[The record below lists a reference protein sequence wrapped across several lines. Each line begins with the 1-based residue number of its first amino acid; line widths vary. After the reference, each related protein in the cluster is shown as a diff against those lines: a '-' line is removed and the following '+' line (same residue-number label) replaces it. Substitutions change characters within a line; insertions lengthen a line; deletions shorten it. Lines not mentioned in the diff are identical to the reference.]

1 MSVNFIRGIEN
12 YPVNKDRQTIVTIGT
27 YDGIHLGHQEIL
39 KLVMSESKKSGC
51 EAALVT
57 FHPHPKV
64 LVAPEHIPL
73 LLTSLE
79 EKTKFIPDFFDGN
92 VLIMNFSEE
101 LQSLTASEFVQSI
114 IVEKLKAKKLIVG
127 YDHAFGKDR
136 SGNIDELKRLGEKF
150 KFDVEV
156 VGPVHYKEKAVSSS
170 RIRKAILKNDYQEA
184 LKMLGHHYAIYGKV
198 ERGLGLGRKLGYPT
212 ANVCYSMRKLLPVE
226 GVYACWAEIGDE
238 VKNGM
243 MFIGK
248 NHFNPQQRIT
258 VEANLFDFD
267 KDIYDQDIIVYP
279 THFVRENRKFESTDL
294 LVEQIKKDKLNVMNI
309 LKQEKENDDEQRA
322 KSSTHQ

>member
-12 YPVNKDRQTIVTIGT
+12 YPVDPNRQTIVTIGT

-39 KLVMSESKKSGC
+39 KLVMKESRETGC
-51 EAALVT
+51 EAILVT

-79 EKTKFIPDFFDGN
+79 EKRKFIPDFFDGN
-92 VLIMNFSEE
+92 VLIMNFSEK
-101 LQSLTASEFVQSI
+101 LQSLTAAEFVESV
-114 IVEKLKAKKLIVG
+114 IVKKLNAKKVIVG
-127 YDHAFGKDR
+127 YDHAFGKNRD
-136 SGNIDELKRLGEKF
+136 GNIEALKSLGQQF

-156 VGPVHYKEKAVSSS
+156 VDPVLYKEKAVSSS
-170 RIRKAILKNDYQEA
+170 RIRKAIMKNDYHEA
-184 LKMLGHHYAIYGKV
+184 VQMLGHHYAIYGKV

-212 ANVCYSMRKLLPVE
+212 ANVCYDVRKLLPVE
-226 GVYACWAEIGDE
+226 GVYACWAQVGDIE
-238 VKNGM
+238 RDGM

-248 NHFNPQQRIT
+248 NHFNPQKRIT

-267 KDIYDQDIIVYP
+267 EDIYDKDIIVYP
-279 THFVRENRKFESTDL
+279 THYIRENRKFESTDL
-294 LVEQIKKDKLNVMNI
+294 LVEQIKKDKINVINT
-309 LKQEKENDDEQRA
+309 LKQEKENVDGQRA
-322 KSSTHQ
+322 QSSNYQ

>member
-12 YPVNKDRQTIVTIGT
+12 YPVDQDRHTIVTIGT

-39 KLVMSESKKSGC
+39 KLVMSESQKSNS
-51 EAALVT
+51 EAILVT

-64 LVAPEHIPL
+64 FVAPEHIPL

-79 EKTKFIPDFFDGN
+79 EKRKFIPDFFKGK
-92 VLIMNFSEE
+92 VLTLDFTEK
-101 LQSLTASEFVQSI
+101 LQSLTAAEFVET
-114 IVEKLKAKKLIVG
+114 VLVKTLNAKKLIVG

-136 SGNIDELKRLGEKF
+136 SGNIEELKRLGKKF
-150 KFDVEV
+150 NFEVEV
-156 VGPVHYKEKAVSSS
+156 VAPVHYKDKPVSSS
-170 RIRKAILKNDYQEA
+170 RIRKAILRNDFQEA
-184 LKMLGHHYAIYGKV
+184 QKMLGHHYAIYGKV

-212 ANVCYSMRKLLPVE
+212 ANVCYNMRKLLPVE

-248 NHFNPQQRIT
+248 NHFNPQLRIT

-267 KDIYDQDIIVYP
+267 RDIYDQDIIVYP
-279 THFVRENRKFESTDL
+279 THFIRENRKFDSTDT
-294 LVEQIKKDKLNVMNI
+294 LVEQIKKDKINVLNI
-309 LKQEKENDDEQRA
+309 LKQEN
-322 KSSTHQ
+322 